1 MKNIA
6 LTSTLVKVGT
16 IRKSENNV
24 YATSLSIMQKIASK
38 IFSAIQ
44 KCKIKTLNFKNM
56 SNIPSLSEQCTCIS
70 S

>member
-38 IFSAIQ
+38 ILRVIQ
-44 KCKIKTLNFKNM
+44 KLK
-56 SNIPSLSEQCTCIS
+56 
-70 S
+70 